1 MTTQNITNKTKK
13 QSSLRVGLG
22 VLLRVLEKFSR
33 HFIINSKD
41 WVSKAYLRDNWTEQ
55 DQRQFERFYN
65 FDTLKSAR
73 NDRNNEK

>member
-1 MTTQNITNKTKK
+1 M
-13 QSSLRVGLG
+13 LRDIVVFLCEK
-22 VLLRVLEKFSR
+22 LEKFSR

-41 WVSKAYLRDNWTEQ
+41 WVSKAYMRDNWAEH

-65 FDTLKSAR
+65 FDALKSAR